1 LAAEVEAVKSYAEYR
16 NFRQMIAACIETTK
30 TQNKLVYLTFP
41 IDVRPFP
48 VFEENVGKIGFLPS
62 DLARQVTQFYS
73 YARASAQDF
82 RTLSDQ
88 DLYAWPLPIAVRF
101 LERIKKSID
110 DNAELAVNLI
120 PKLRQEAERTWKDYL
135 QPV

>member
-1 LAAEVEAVKSYAEYR
+1 
-16 NFRQMIAACIETTK
+16 MIAACIETTK